1 MVVDDCVHFCKQ
13 ISVHL
18 SSLTKFKCIGMLH
31 DGHELIK
38 CCYHQKIIPDIVLLD
53 VNMPKMDGITTMNF
67 MGEFFPAIKV
77 IAISSYTEADIIS
90 AMLAGGAHGYLFKG
104 HSVNILEEA
113 LMAVVANKPY
123 VDDRLKYD
131 IAERE
136 NLISKRKLA
145 KNRLFQEYAF
155 NTREREVM
163 GLVVSSISYQM
174 MGEILNIS
182 PKTVETITHSL
193 AKKIGVSNNRPELV
207 LHSLRLG
214 LTKMMQ
220 TID

>member
-1 MVVDDCVHFCKQ
+1 MSTNIDYSYFVECF
-13 ISVHL
+13 IL
-18 SSLTKFKCIGMLH
+18 SS
-31 DGHELIK
+31 
-38 CCYHQKIIPDIVLLD
+38 Y
-53 VNMPKMDGITTMNF
+53 
-67 MGEFFPAIKV
+67 A
-77 IAISSYTEADIIS
+77 EADIIS
-90 AMLAGGAHGYLFKG
+90 AMLAGGAHGYLFK
-104 HSVNILEEA
+104 VNSMKVLEEA

-131 IAERE
+131 VANRE

-174 MGEILNIS
+174 M
-182 PKTVETITHSL
+182 
-193 AKKIGVSNNRPELV
+193 
-207 LHSLRLG
+207 
-214 LTKMMQ
+214 Q